1 MRAVCAYQGAN
12 GNPHRGYTLA
22 MAVPPRSRAPRQQL
36 PPGVQRGMF
45 AAVERRPS
53 LPSTAPLAARMR
65 PVSLDEFQGQLEV
78 VGPDAPLRRMIDG
91 DLLTSIILWGPPGA
105 GKTTLAN
112 IVATQTRR
120 YFAELSA
127 VSSGVADVRRLIAEA
142 RDRKRIS
149 GRHTILFIDELHR
162 FNRAQQD
169 ALLPDIENGTVTLI
183 GATTENPSFYVV
195 SPLLSRSRVFRLELL
210 DPEDIIAIVTRALA
224 DPERGLG
231 LLDISIDPA
240 ALSSIPQLAAGDA
253 RTALN
258 LVEMA
263 AGISQSGTSDGAQA
277 ADPGGDPAGSEAGFT
292 ITRETIER
300 VAQHPTML
308 YDRQG
313 DAHYDTISAFIKTV
327 RDSDPDGALYWLAR
341 MLEAGEDPLFVARRL
356 VVLAAED
363 VGLAD
368 PGALPLAVA
377 CQQATHFLGM
387 PEARLPLA
395 ETTIYLARAPKSN
408 SAYAAY
414 TRALADAE
422 RTRNEAVPLA
432 LRNAATELMKDLGYG
447 RGYQYAHDFE
457 EGVVPDQRH
466 RPPQVDGNRYY
477 IASPR
482 DLGATTATEHASP
495 SSWPPAAELPRE
507 GSPREGSLPADG
519 PAGD

>member
-12 GNPHRGYTLA
+12 GNPHRGYTPA

-45 AAVERRPS
+45 DGGERRPS

-183 GATTENPSFYVV
+183 GRHHRKPVV
-195 SPLLSRSRVFRLELL
+195 LRGEPAALSRSRVFRLELL

-277 ADPGGDPAGSEAGFT
+277 AGSRRGPC
-292 ITRETIER
+292 RLGSWL
-300 VAQHPTML
+300 HNH
-308 YDRQG
+308 QG
-313 DAHYDTISAFIKTV
+313 DDRACGTTPDDALRPPGRCPLRHDLGLHQ
-327 RDSDPDGALYWLAR
+327 DGA
-341 MLEAGEDPLFVARRL
+341 RL
-356 VVLAAED
+356 RS
-363 VGLAD
+363 GRC
-368 PGALPLAVA
+368 AL
-377 CQQATHFLGM
+377 
-387 PEARLPLA
+387 
-395 ETTIYLARAPKSN
+395 LARAHARSRRG
-408 SAYAAY
+408 S
-414 TRALADAE
+414 
-422 RTRNEAVPLA
+422 A
-432 LRNAATELMKDLGYG
+432 LR
-447 RGYQYAHDFE
+447 
-457 EGVVPDQRH
+457 
-466 RPPQVDGNRYY
+466 RPPTRRIGRRRCRTGRSGR
-477 IASPR
+477 IAAGGRLSAGDALPR
-482 DLGATTATEHASP
+482 DARGAA
-495 SSWPPAAELPRE
+495 PPGRDDNLPRA
-507 GSPREGSLPADG
+507 GSQVELGLRPPIRGRLPTPSA
-519 PAGD
+519 PATRLSHWRSATLPPS

>member
-1 MRAVCAYQGAN
+1 
-12 GNPHRGYTLA
+12 
-22 MAVPPRSRAPRQQL
+22 
-36 PPGVQRGMF
+36 
-45 AAVERRPS
+45 
-53 LPSTAPLAARMR
+53 
-65 PVSLDEFQGQLEV
+65 
-78 VGPDAPLRRMIDG
+78 
-91 DLLTSIILWGPPGA
+91 
-105 GKTTLAN
+105 
-112 IVATQTRR
+112 
-120 YFAELSA
+120 
-127 VSSGVADVRRLIAEA
+127 
-142 RDRKRIS
+142 
-149 GRHTILFIDELHR
+149 
-162 FNRAQQD
+162 
-169 ALLPDIENGTVTLI
+169 
-183 GATTENPSFYVV
+183 
-195 SPLLSRSRVFRLELL
+195 
-210 DPEDIIAIVTRALA
+210 
-224 DPERGLG
+224 
-231 LLDISIDPA
+231 
-240 ALSSIPQLAAGDA
+240 
-253 RTALN
+253 
-258 LVEMA
+258 
-263 AGISQSGTSDGAQA
+263 
-277 ADPGGDPAGSEAGFT
+277 
-292 ITRETIER
+292 
-300 VAQHPTML
+300 ML

-457 EGVVPDQRH
+457 EGAVPDQRH

-482 DLGATTATEHASP
+482 DLGAATTATEHASP

-507 GSPREGSLPADG
+507 GSPREGSLQRTVRQGTDRGQQRPREHRIVLRLDG
-519 PAGD
+519 ILVRRTIGSVEQEATGELERSEQVALRRAAHQALARAALDRRRRDGTRLRLPPP